1 VSKARQ
7 LTGGPNSRTAQPGKS
22 LYGAL
27 VSGGEADLFLTY
39 CTNAA
44 EARREYPDQH
54 IVNLPEALA
63 VGADYGLTVMK
74 DASPN
79 ALRFALFILG
89 TEGQAL
95 LAKHGFKGVGLP
107 R

>member
-1 VSKARQ
+1 
-7 LTGGPNSRTAQPGKS
+7 LPDS
-22 LYGAL
+22 LG
-27 VSGGEADLFLTY
+27 
-39 CTNAA
+39 
-44 EARREYPDQH
+44 
-54 IVNLPEALA
+54 

-74 DASPN
+74 DAPPD

-89 TEGQAL
+89 TDGQAL